1 MAEIPYDSLTA
12 HAVLAELNAR
22 LLGGQ
27 VQRVVQPAPLELALG
42 IYARG
47 AQLPLLLNCE
57 AEAARAHLLAGM
69 PRGPAQPPAF
79 CMLLRKHLE
88 GARLVEV
95 VPHGFDRV
103 FSLLFSADGA
113 LLRLVVELSGR
124 HSNLVL
130 VNQEGIVVDALKRIS
145 HRLNR
150 VRETLPGRPYQPP
163 PVDERK
169 PDPLNLTLEEVLSQL
184 GCLPEDQ
191 EAVGGRLLSQ
201 FRGLSPFL
209 ATELAQRIALHGL
222 AEAWDQVFGAAR
234 RGDWQPVTV
243 LDAAGSILGAYPL
256 RLVSVPAHLQREA
269 NSLSAALDAAYRNV
283 SERAERDASARR
295 LRSEIQRNLKALRR
309 QQEELRRAIA
319 EGARAEEYRQSGELL
334 LANGALI
341 APESSS
347 VRVPDFYSTDG
358 GTREIALDP
367 SLGPSQNAE
376 RYFRRARRAEA
387 AAERAATMLE
397 RVEEQLEA
405 LAGALNALEVEAS
418 SEQIERLRQ
427 ALLEVGALR
436 QAQIASAPPA
446 AVALPSFGG
455 KKIRRTER
463 DGWIILYGEN
473 AEANDYLTRRVA
485 APDDLWLHVRAGS
498 GAHVVVRA
506 QGKEVP
512 RHVVEHAAAIAVRNS
527 ASRHASVTPV
537 AVTLRKHVRRPRG
550 GAPGAVIYQNEKT
563 LMVERHRVEA
573 LG

>member
-1 MAEIPYDSLTA
+1 MAEIPFDSLTA
-12 HAVLAELNAR
+12 RAVLAEVNAR
-22 LLGGQ
+22 LLGGH
-27 VQRVVQPAPLELALG
+27 VQRVVQPAPLELVLG

-47 AQLPLLLNCE
+47 AQSPLLLSCE
-57 AEAARAHLLAGM
+57 AESARAHLLAEV

-88 GARLVEV
+88 GARLVEA

-103 FSLLFSADGA
+103 FSLVFSADGA

-130 VNQEGIVVDALKRIS
+130 VSQEGIVVDALKRIS

-169 PDPLNLTLEEVLSQL
+169 ADPLNLTLEEVLSQF
-184 GCLPEDQ
+184 GRLPEDR
-191 EAVGGRLLSQ
+191 EAAGRELLSCL
-201 FRGLSPFL
+201 RGLSPFL
-209 ATELAQRIALHGL
+209 ARELAERIALHGL
-222 AEAWDQVFGAAR
+222 AEAWDQVFGTAQR
-234 RGDWQPVTV
+234 EDWQPVTV
-243 LDAAGSILGAYPL
+243 LDAAGSIRGAYPL

-269 NSLSAALDAAYRNV
+269 KSLSSALEAAYRNEK
-283 SERAERDASARR
+283 ERADREASVRR
-295 LRSEIQRNLKALRR
+295 LRSEIQRDLKALRR
-309 QQEELRRAIA
+309 QREELVRAIA
-319 EGARAEEYRQSGELL
+319 EGERAEEYRQSGELL
-334 LANGALI
+334 LANARLV
-341 APESSS
+341 AAESSS
-347 VRVPDFYSTDG
+347 VCLPDFYSTDG
-358 GTREIALDP
+358 GAREIALDP
-367 SLGPSQNAE
+367 SLSPSQNAE

-387 AAERAATMLE
+387 AAQRAGTLLE
-397 RVEEQLEA
+397 RVEEQLNA
-405 LAGALNALEVEAS
+405 LAGALDALEVGAS
-418 SEQIERLRQ
+418 SEQVEQLRR
-427 ALLEVGALR
+427 ALLEEGALR
-436 QAQIASAPPA
+436 QTQIGGAPPA

-498 GAHVVVRA
+498 GAHVVIRA

-537 AVTLRKHVRRPRG
+537 AVTLRKYVRRPRG

-563 LMVERHRVEA
+563 LMVERDRVEA